1 MAKNWTQKERER
13 ARAKAIGRTMAR
25 RPPPRRNLVAGG
37 KQPKQRKWIIPGL
50 LYWE

>member
-13 ARAKAIGRTMAR
+13 SRAQAIARTAR
-25 RPPPRRNLVAGG
+25 RRPPRRNLVAGG
-37 KQPKQRKWIIPGL
+37 KQPKQRKWVIPGL

>member
-13 ARAKAIGRTMAR
+13 SRAQAISRTTAR
-25 RPPPRRNLVAGG
+25 RGPPRRNLVAGG
-37 KQPKQRKWIIPGL
+37 TRPKQRKWIIPGL